1 MDLGLTEMLVYATLY
16 NRTSLSI
23 KHNWIDDSGRV
34 YICYP
39 VDSLAEA
46 IHRSLSVTK
55 AALKKLEVAGLIE
68 RKRNFA
74 APSTIYVKLPAG
86 RNSDPRTV
94 GIPTVSQ
101 SENRP
106 IDSRNPN
113 RQTAGKQAERKA
125 GKPDEREPENRL
137 TDSRKTGP
145 RTAGKPDV
153 LYNVGATRNSYSS
166 SKAAPAASRT
176 DSDLAEIVQHFQQ
189 VIGDFPRSA
198 LDKLQSYREV
208 FPKELICRAFDEA
221 AESGVR
227 NWRYIDGILRGW
239 KADGVRTLGDVEA
252 RREARRKPEPPQ
264 ERKMEVLT

>member
-1 MDLGLTEMLVYATLY
+1 MGLTEILVYATLY

-55 AALKKLEVAGLIE
+55 AALKKLEVVGLIE

-74 APSTIYVKLPAG
+74 APSTIYVKLPNG
-86 RNSDPRTV
+86 RNND
-94 GIPTVSQ
+94 Q
-101 SENRP
+101 L
-106 IDSRNPN
+106 
-113 RQTAGKQAERKA
+113 TAEKQAGHK
-125 GKPDEREPENRL
+125 
-137 TDSRKTGP
+137 
-145 RTAGKPDV
+145 AGKPDV
-153 LYNVGATRNSYSS
+153 LYKEGTTVLNYRSS
-166 SKAAPAASRT
+166 SKAATAASRT

-189 VIGDFPRSA
+189 VIGGFSRSA

-239 KADGVRTLGDVEA
+239 QADGVRTLGDVEA

-264 ERKMEVLT
+264 EKKMEVLT

>member
-46 IHRSLSVTK
+46 IHRGLSVTK
-55 AALKKLEVAGLIE
+55 AALKKLEVVGLIE

-74 APSTIYVKLPAG
+74 APSTIYVKLPNG
-86 RNSDPRTV
+86 RNNDQLSA
-94 GIPTVSQ
+94 
-101 SENRP
+101 E
-106 IDSRNPN
+106 
-113 RQTAGKQAERKA
+113 KQAERKA

-145 RTAGKPDV
+145 CTAGKPDMLYKEGTTV
-153 LYNVGATRNSYSS
+153 LNYRSS
-166 SKAAPAASRT
+166 SKAATAASRT

-198 LDKLQSYREV
+198 LDKLQNYREV

-227 NWRYIDGILRGW
+227 NWRYIDGILRDW
-239 KADGVRTLGDVEA
+239 QADGVCTLGDVEA

-264 ERKMEVLT
+264 EKKMEVLT